1 MCTAEGGWGRTSQL
15 KPAGLN
21 PRQAMGM
28 AAGCVAA
35 TETEEVGFLLG
46 SQLDF
51 AWLPARVSSLNWM
64 GRDHKT

>member
-1 MCTAEGGWGRTSQL
+1 MCTAEGGWGRTSQV

-21 PRQAMGM
+21 PRQAMGT
-28 AAGCVAA
+28 AAGFVAA
-35 TETEEVGFLLG
+35 TEAEEVGFLLG

-51 AWLPARVSSLNWM
+51 AWLLARASSLNWM